1 MKGEIRGFPKQ
12 QLIRDFNNEL
22 VGPFVEIARDDAF
35 DKKLVLWLD
44 QIGNGVANEVCQSKI
59 EQIVFDA
66 KVVEARRSADGM
78 IVVEYLFRARAFK
91 ILAKFSGEGV
101 LSAYTLVPSGERI
114 DDVSATFFTDYE
126 RDTTIADEIVEFCMG
141 IRDNEGCHIGL
152 GRNSLFSLGVWA
164 FGEIGREWFDISC
177 MFGSDEE
184 LWLEWH
190 AESREDMLAVVKS
203 YLNGG
208 LGAAQSGREWFAHF
222 ADDCFD
228 GQGHRIGCVDLC
240 HSLRGDLCHAK
251 LLGQAAVADSIEVV
265 SSRFK
270 DWDRHSLYA
279 NWTFGDESKYASY
292 VKAIANRGREGF
304 EGYEGVADDLVID
317 TYLAIRGDK
326 PSMRRLARSIG
337 RADLANYW
345 HRKVDGLSA
354 STDPLPDGTNK
365 TLNGSADS
373 RQLVLGL

>member
-12 QLIRDFNNEL
+12 KLIRDFNNEL
-22 VGPFVEIARDDAF
+22 VGPFVEIGRDDAF

-44 QIGNGVANEVCQSKI
+44 QIGNGVPNEITQSKI
-59 EQIVFDA
+59 AQIVFGA
-66 KVVEARRSADGM
+66 KVVEARRSSDGM

-91 ILAKFSGEGV
+91 ILAKFSEEGV

-126 RDTTIADEIVEFCMG
+126 RETTIADEIVEFCMG
-141 IRDNEGCHIGL
+141 IRDDEGCHISL

-164 FGEIGREWFDISC
+164 FGGIGCEWFDISC

-228 GQGHRIGCVDLC
+228 RQGHKIGCLDLC

-251 LLGQAAVADSIEVV
+251 LWGQKAVADSIEVV

-270 DWDRHSLYA
+270 DWDRHSLCA
-279 NWTFGDESKYASY
+279 NWTFGDEPRYAPY
-292 VKAIANRGREGF
+292 VKAIANRGREDF
-304 EGYEGVADDLVID
+304 RGYEGVADDLVID

-326 PSMRRLARSIG
+326 DSMRRLAHSIG
-337 RADLANYW
+337 NSELTSYWLQRA
-345 HRKVDGLSA
+345 G
-354 STDPLPDGTNK
+354 
-365 TLNGSADS
+365 GSSFDS
-373 RQLVLGL
+373 DCSRPAFALL